1 MTGLYSTTSF
11 VLRGRRQPVGVVGK
25 IDVLLEKMTV
35 SGSEIRFCA
44 MRHGYHNRSSRMP
57 DEQIPLEPRGKE
69 QALAARARL
78 LAELGPDASMQVY
91 SSPYR
96 RAVQTAALVGDV
108 PEDDVEKL
116 LGILFGEE
124 DTDLLLEW
132 LVNQRPIG
140 MLVLVGHE
148 PMLLGLMRRAGSNFS
163 TRNCVP
169 HLLVY
174 DPRTG
179 TLKLEASL

>member
-1 MTGLYSTTSF
+1 
-11 VLRGRRQPVGVVGK
+11 
-25 IDVLLEKMTV
+25 
-35 SGSEIRFCA
+35 
-44 MRHGYHNRSSRMP
+44 
-57 DEQIPLEPRGKE
+57 
-69 QALAARARL
+69 
-78 LAELGPDASMQVY
+78 
-91 SSPYR
+91 
-96 RAVQTAALVGDV
+96 
-108 PEDDVEKL
+108 
-116 LGILFGEE
+116 
-124 DTDLLLEW
+124 
-132 LVNQRPIG
+132 